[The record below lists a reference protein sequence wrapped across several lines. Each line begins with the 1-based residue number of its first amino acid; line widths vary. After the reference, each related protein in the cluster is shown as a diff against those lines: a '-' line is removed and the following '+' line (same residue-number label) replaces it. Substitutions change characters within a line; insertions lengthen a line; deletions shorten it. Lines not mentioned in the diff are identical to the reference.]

1 MLKDHEN
8 QQYFTLSKTFV
19 NFQSL
24 SPYFKLMPV
33 SEHLPELLR
42 LFLYRVSVHPSKTAY
57 LFIEDHGNTQEL
69 SYEELYLRAS
79 AIAQKLIKDKIEGP
93 KRALLIYSP
102 GFDFI
107 ISLFACFLSNTT
119 AIPIAIPRPRTKT
132 LFQHF
137 LSHACPHYILTT
149 ASLEQ
154 RVKKLM
160 EPNPASVSIFLT
172 TDAKEKAKEGFI
184 PPVSINKNALIQYTS
199 GTTTKPKGVI
209 ITFENLAHNLQAIK
223 DHFQLNEKS
232 VCFSWLPHFHDMGLI
247 DGILT
252 PIFNDCIGILCS
264 PLNVISNPLNWL
276 QAISQYRVTHT
287 GGPNFFFDL
296 CTIKVTKLAIKGIDL
311 RSLSHLYVSAE
322 PVRKQTLKKF
332 ASTFQ
337 SCGFHENLFTP
348 GYGLA
353 EATLMVTCKPIN
365 SPLHYWKENNQD
377 QSEEYVGLGKPIA
390 EVCIKIIDTETL
402 EEQSDNKPGEVCLR
416 GPSLSTGYYNDPE
429 ATTNAF
435 VYLPENGKMIT
446 YFRTGDIGILA
457 KDELFVIGRLKDVLL
472 IRGLKYPPEDLEYVV
487 SGSHPAI
494 QAMSSVVF
502 SIEHDN
508 EQKII
513 VLQEREKMDDRSL
526 YLEIRN
532 CIADSIYQSF
542 GLSVFDIILLPK
554 GRILKT
560 TSGKMMRSDNC
571 TKYLKGEFQHDE
583 AS

>member
-1 MLKDHEN
+1 
-8 QQYFTLSKTFV
+8 
-19 NFQSL
+19 
-24 SPYFKLMPV
+24 MPLP
-33 SEHLPELLR
+33 EHLPELLR
-42 LFLYRVSVHPSKTAY
+42 LFLQRVSDHPSKTAY
-57 LFIEDHGNTQEL
+57 LFIEDHGKIQEL
-69 SYEELYLRAS
+69 SYEELYLRS
-79 AIAQKLIKDKIEGP
+79 STIAQQLVKGNTEDS

-102 GFDFI
+102 GLDFV

-119 AIPIAIPRPRTKT
+119 AIPITIPRPRTKA
-132 LFQHF
+132 LFEHF
-137 LSHACPHYILTT
+137 LAHSRPHYILTT
-149 ASLEQ
+149 SSLEY
-154 RVKKLM
+154 RIKKLM
-160 EPNPASVSIFLT
+160 EPELVSLSIFLA
-172 TDAKEKAKEGFI
+172 TDLKENAKEGFT
-184 PPVSINKNALIQYTS
+184 PSMSINKNALIQYTS

-209 ITFENLAHNLQAIK
+209 ITFESLSHNLRAIK
-223 DHFQLNEKS
+223 DHFQLHEKS
-232 VCFSWLPHFHDMGLI
+232 ICFSWLPHFHDMGLI

-264 PLNVISNPLNWL
+264 PANVISNPLNWL

-296 CTIKVTKLAIKGIDL
+296 CLSKVPESVIQGVDL
-311 RSLSHLYVSAE
+311 RSLSHVYVSAE

-365 SPLHYWKENNQD
+365 SPLHYLMENNQN

-390 EVCIKIIDTETL
+390 GVNVRIIDTETL
-402 EEQSDNKPGEVCLR
+402 KEQADHKSGEICLR

-429 ATTNAF
+429 ATANAF
-435 VYLPENGKMIT
+435 VYLPENGKMIS

-457 KDELFVIGRLKDVLL
+457 KDELFVIGRLKDTLL

-494 QAMSSVVF
+494 QSMSSVVF
-502 SIEHDN
+502 SIEQDD
-508 EQKII
+508 EQKVI
-513 VLQEREKMDDRSL
+513 VLQEIKKMDGSRHEL
-526 YLEIRN
+526 AEIRN

-554 GRILKT
+554 GSILKT
-560 TSGKMMRSDNC
+560 TSGKIMRSDNRI
-571 TKYLKGEFQHDE
+571 KYLKGEFQHDE
-583 AS
+583 AG